1 MERSS
6 QTKLFMFNTDD
17 ARDHRVYQSLWS
29 IPGSDHGDQE
39 ADLGVASAHYI
50 NSNPF
55 LEDAS
60 CANPEAPKEV
70 SCVDLPSASPPPPTP
85 PPPSAPLPPSA
96 SPPPSPT
103 YPLPPPPSPLDG
115 VDAATGGFEDR
126 KADEFALHHLPHDRS
141 IAPPRP
147 HPPPSNAR
155 GAVGGLNGADGQWDN
170 DNAST
175 DHRPPRGRSTAP
187 PRPALPPHGWNA
199 SDAADEAV
207 GGRNSLGRRASVP
220 SQLSPQRV
228 IVNASSLTRDG
239 PGLPRHVSFFNG
251 QHPEIRVAF
260 PPLPELEG
268 LRDDE

>member
-6 QTKLFMFNTDD
+6 QTKLFIFNADD
-17 ARDHRVYQSLWS
+17 DRDHHVYQSLSS
-29 IPGSDHGDQE
+29 IPGSDHGDLE
-39 ADLGVASAHYI
+39 ADLGVASAHYV

-60 CANPEAPKEV
+60 CAHAGAPDEV
-70 SCVDLPSASPPPPTP
+70 SCVDLPSASPPPPA
-85 PPPSAPLPPSA
+85 SPLPPVSLPPPA

-103 YPLPPPPSPLDG
+103 HPLPPPPPPLDG

-126 KADEFALHHLPHDRS
+126 KPDEFAAHHLPHDRS

-147 HPPPSNAR
+147 HPPPSNVR
-155 GAVGGLNGADGQWDN
+155 GAVGGVNGGDGRSDN
-170 DNAST
+170 DNAA
-175 DHRPPRGRSTAP
+175 DHRHPRDRSMAP
-187 PRPALPPHGWNA
+187 PRPALPPHGWNG
-199 SDAADEAV
+199 SDAADGAV

-220 SQLSPQRV
+220 SQPSPQHV

-268 LRDDE
+268 LTDGE